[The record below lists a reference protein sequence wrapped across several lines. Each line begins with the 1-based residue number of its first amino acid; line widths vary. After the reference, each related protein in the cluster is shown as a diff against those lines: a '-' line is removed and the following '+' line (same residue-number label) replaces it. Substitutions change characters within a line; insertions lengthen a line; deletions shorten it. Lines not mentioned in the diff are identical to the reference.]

1 MAGRERLLDPTGDS
15 ERAADT
21 TLAPRL
27 SSLRALTARLLDN
40 TKPNAAT
47 LLGGVAAE
55 LRRAQAAGRGAVHQE
70 LLRHSRRG
78 QPDPA
83 DPAQLR
89 LRGGG
94 HR

>member
-1 MAGRERLLDPTGDS
+1 MAGPERLLDPTGDS

-27 SSLRALTARLLDN
+27 RRLTVGLLGN
-40 TKPNAAT
+40 TKPNAAV
-47 LLGGVAAE
+47 LLSDVAAE
-55 LRRAQAAGRGAVHQE
+55 LKRAHGAAGLRHVHQE
-70 LLRHSRRG
+70 LFRDAGRG
-78 QPDPA
+78 EPDPA